1 MKLGKPEFYYD
12 VEQRSP
18 EWRALRA
25 KLITASDFTA
35 LLANGEGREN
45 LIKRVAGEIVTG
57 ELSESY
63 ENDYMRR
70 GRALEP
76 EARAKFSMVYD
87 VELTPVGFVRRGK
100 QSNGGIGCSPD
111 SLIGQNRVLEIKT
124 EKVERLIETFKRN
137 EFPTAHIGQ
146 TQGQL
151 AVCAYDKV
159 DLVIYCRG
167 MPLFHK
173 EAGRDERK
181 IKQIEDASDRA
192 WEEIARLVQRI
203 RGWGT
208 M

>member
-1 MKLGKPEFYYD
+1 MRRPKPQFYYD

-25 KLITASDFTA
+25 KLITASDFNA
-35 LLANGEGREN
+35 LLANGDGREN
-45 LIKRVAGEIVTG
+45 LIKRVACEIVTG
-57 ELSESY
+57 EPSESY

-76 EARAKFSMVYD
+76 EARAKFAMLHD
-87 VELTPVGFVRRGK
+87 VELIRVGFVMRGK
-100 QSNGGIGCSPD
+100 QGAGGLGCSPD
-111 SLIGQNRVLEIKT
+111 SLIASNRVLEIKT
-124 EKVERLIETFKRN
+124 EKAELLVETFKRN
-137 EFPTAHIGQ
+137 EFPNKHIAQ

-151 AVCAYDKV
+151 AVCGRDKV
-159 DLVIYCRG
+159 DLAIYCRG
-167 MPLFHK
+167 MPLFQK

-203 RGWGT
+203 RGWGA